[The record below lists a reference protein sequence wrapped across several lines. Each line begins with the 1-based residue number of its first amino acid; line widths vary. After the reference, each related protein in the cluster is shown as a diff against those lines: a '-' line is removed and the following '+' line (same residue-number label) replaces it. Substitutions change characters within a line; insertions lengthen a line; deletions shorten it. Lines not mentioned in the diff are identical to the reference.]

1 MKVCIIG
8 NGLTSLSLAKT
19 LTNQGLKVDLISNNL
34 TNFYDKSQ
42 TLGISKNNIDFFNA
56 NIINIDRLLWNI
68 NKIEI
73 YSENFNNEKIL
84 NFENE
89 KKKLFSIIK
98 NRELF
103 DYLLSDLKKTK
114 FFKFKRNLNE
124 NKFYS
129 NYDLVINS
137 DSKHKITKKFFFN
150 KLNKNYNS
158 YGHITIIKHNKLISN
173 DTAVQIFTKNGPIA
187 FLPISQTETSIVY
200 SARNKRN
207 IDKNDL
213 INFTKN
219 NLKKYKIKKIEDL
232 KTFELKSNDLR
243 IYHYKNMLAFGDL
256 LHRIHPLAG
265 QGFNMTI
272 RDIKVLVELINSRID
287 LGIQLDSSICSNFEK
302 RTKSSNYLFSKSI
315 DFIYEFFN
323 FESKTNTALMSKS
336 VQLLGKNKSI
346 NRFLTKMADTGF
358 VI

>member
-19 LTNQGLKVDLISNNL
+19 LTNQRIKVDLISNNL

-56 NIINIDRLLWNI
+56 NIINIDHLLWNI

-98 NRELF
+98 NYELF

-114 FFKFKRNLNE
+114 FFKFKKNFNE

-129 NYDLVINS
+129 NYDLIINS

-150 KLNKNYNS
+150 KLNKDYYS

-200 SARNKRN
+200 SVRKKKNV
-207 IDKNDL
+207 DKNDL
-213 INFTKN
+213 INFINN
-219 NLKKYKIKKIEDL
+219 NLKKYKIKKIENL

-243 IYHYKNMLAFGDL
+243 IYHYKNILAFGDL
-256 LHRIHPLAG
+256 LHKIHPLAG

>member
-200 SARNKRN
+200 SVRKKKN

-219 NLKKYKIKKIEDL
+219 NLKKYKIKKIENL

-272 RDIKVLVELINSRID
+272 RDIKVLVELIDARIN

-302 RTKSSNYLFSKSI
+302 KTKSSNYLFSKSI

>member
-1 MKVCIIG
+1 MKVSIIG
-8 NGLTSLSLAKT
+8 NGLTSLSLAKA

-42 TLGISKNNIDFFNA
+42 TLGISKDNIDFFNS
-56 NIINIDRLLWNI
+56 NIINIDHLLWHI

-73 YSENFNNEKIL
+73 YSENFKDEEIL
-84 NFENE
+84 NFVNE

-98 NRELF
+98 NYELF
-103 DYLLSDLKKTK
+103 DYLLSDLKKTQ
-114 FFKFKRNLNE
+114 FFKFKKKQNE
-124 NKFYS
+124 NKFYLS
-129 NYDLVINS
+129 YDLVINS
-137 DSKHKITKKFFFN
+137 DSNHEITKKFFFN
-150 KLNKNYNS
+150 KLNKDYDS
-158 YGHITIIKHNKLISN
+158 YGHITVIKHNKLISN

-200 SARNKRN
+200 SAQKKKNV
-207 IDKNDL
+207 DKNDL
-213 INFTKN
+213 INFTNN
-219 NLKKYKIKKIEDL
+219 NLKKYKIKKIENL
-232 KTFELKSNDLR
+232 KTFKLKSNDLR
-243 IYHYKNMLAFGDL
+243 TYHYKNILAFGDL

-272 RDIKVLVELINSRID
+272 RDIKVLAELINSRID
-287 LGIQLDSSICSNFEK
+287 LGMQLDSSICSNFEK
-302 RTKSSNYLFSKSI
+302 RTKSSNFLFSKSI

-323 FESKTNTALMSKS
+323 FESKTNTTLMSKS

>member
-19 LTNQGLKVDLISNNL
+19 LTNKGLKVDLISNNL

-56 NIINIDRLLWNI
+56 NIINIDHLLWNI

-114 FFKFKRNLNE
+114 FFKFKKKINE

-137 DSKHKITKKFFFN
+137 DSKHKITKKIFFN
-150 KLNKNYNS
+150 KLNKDYNS

-200 SARNKRN
+200 SARKKN

-213 INFTKN
+213 INFTK
-219 NLKKYKIKKIEDL
+219 II
-232 KTFELKSNDLR
+232 
-243 IYHYKNMLAFGDL
+243 
-256 LHRIHPLAG
+256 
-265 QGFNMTI
+265 
-272 RDIKVLVELINSRID
+272 
-287 LGIQLDSSICSNFEK
+287 
-302 RTKSSNYLFSKSI
+302 
-315 DFIYEFFN
+315 
-323 FESKTNTALMSKS
+323 
-336 VQLLGKNKSI
+336 
-346 NRFLTKMADTGF
+346 
-358 VI
+358 

>member
-114 FFKFKRNLNE
+114 LFKFKKKINE

-150 KLNKNYNS
+150 KLKKDYNS

-200 SARNKRN
+200 SARKKKD
-207 IDKNDL
+207 IYKSDL
-213 INFTKN
+213 INFTNN
-219 NLKKYKIKKIEDL
+219 NLKKYKIKKIENL

-243 IYHYKNMLAFGDL
+243 NYHYKNMLAFGDL

-272 RDIKVLVELINSRID
+272 RDIKVLVELINARID

-323 FESKTNTALMSKS
+323 FESKTNTAAMSKS

-346 NRFLTKMADTGF
+346 NRFLTNMADTGF

>member
-19 LTNQGLKVDLISNNL
+19 LTNQGLKVDLMSNNL
-34 TNFYDKSQ
+34 ANFYDKSQ
-42 TLGISKNNIDFFNA
+42 TLGISKDNIDFFND
-56 NIINIDRLLWNI
+56 NIININHLLWNI

-73 YSENFNNEKIL
+73 YSENFKNEKIL

-98 NRELF
+98 NYELF
-103 DYLLSDLKKTK
+103 DYLLSDLQKIK
-114 FFKFKRNLNE
+114 FFKVKKNQNGNTLHL
-124 NKFYS
+124 
-129 NYDLVINS
+129 NYDLIINT

-150 KLNKNYNS
+150 KINKDYNS
-158 YGHITIIKHNKLISN
+158 YGHITLIKHNKLIPN
-173 DTAVQIFTKNGPIA
+173 NTAIQIFTKNGPIA
-187 FLPISQTETSIVY
+187 FLPISETETSIVY
-200 SARNKRN
+200 SARNKKN
-207 IDKNDL
+207 IDKRDL
-213 INFTKN
+213 VNFIDH
-219 NLKKYKIKKIEDL
+219 NLKKYKIKEMKNL
-232 KTFELKSNDLR
+232 KTFELKSIDLR
-243 IYHYKNMLAFGDL
+243 IYYYKNILAFGDL

-272 RDIKVLVELINSRID
+272 RDIKVLTELINSQIN
-287 LGIQLDSSICSNFEK
+287 LGIQLDSSICKNFEK

-323 FESKTNTALMSKS
+323 FESKTNTSLMSKS
-336 VQLLGKNKSI
+336 LKQLGKNKSI
-346 NRFLTKMADTGF
+346 NRFLTKIADTGF